1 MATKSNSLELVIR
14 NAKGVKGETNVISCG
29 AGLELWVTINQSGQT
44 AKKWNLRYT
53 DAAGKRQ
60 KARIG
65 SYPELSLAKARAEA
79 EDLKANAKSGVNV
92 AKAKAREKLPQVQS
106 TRTFEAVATAWLQKK
121 MPEWDD
127 AHAKRQ
133 KERLVGNIFP
143 AFGDVAINDLTMEH
157 IDNALAVVIARGA
170 RETAQRICS
179 IVINVFEYADLMGF
193 VENPVIINRLTRY
206 RKEMPKP
213 VTKRHLYKEMSE
225 AEIGALL
232 RALEESKGRWTL
244 QTSVALRLAPYVLL
258 RPIEICEAE
267 WAEIDMNAAEWCI
280 PAARMKMA
288 RDHIVPLSRQAR
300 ELLLEIRPFT
310 GANKYVFPSPRK
322 HDAPISTASMLQ
334 AIRRIGY
341 ASTKEEGNSF
351 CTHGFRGMAST
362 TLNQHPAFQHLKEDW
377 IEFQLATSK
386 RIESEAYNILTPRSY
401 IEERR
406 VMVQSYADYL
416 DDLRERVKAG
426 EL

>member
-1 MATKSNSLELVIR
+1 MAIKSNSLELVIR

-157 IDNALAVVIARGA
+157 IDNALAVVIARG
-170 RETAQRICS
+170 
-179 IVINVFEYADLMGF
+179 
-193 VENPVIINRLTRY
+193 
-206 RKEMPKP
+206 
-213 VTKRHLYKEMSE
+213 
-225 AEIGALL
+225 GAGNGATYLL
-232 RALEESKGRWTL
+232 H
-244 QTSVALRLAPYVLL
+244 
-258 RPIEICEAE
+258 
-267 WAEIDMNAAEWCI
+267 
-280 PAARMKMA
+280 
-288 RDHIVPLSRQAR
+288 RDQCL
-300 ELLLEIRPFT
+300 
-310 GANKYVFPSPRK
+310 
-322 HDAPISTASMLQ
+322 
-334 AIRRIGY
+334 
-341 ASTKEEGNSF
+341 
-351 CTHGFRGMAST
+351 
-362 TLNQHPAFQHLKEDW
+362 
-377 IEFQLATSK
+377 
-386 RIESEAYNILTPRSY
+386 
-401 IEERR
+401 
-406 VMVQSYADYL
+406 
-416 DDLRERVKAG
+416 
-426 EL
+426 

>member
-1 MATKSNSLELVIR
+1 MATKSKSLELVIR

-44 AKKWNLRYT
+44 AKKWNLRYS

-92 AKAKAREKLPQVQS
+92 AKAKAREKLPQVQA

-143 AFGDVAINDLTMEH
+143 AFGEVAINDITMEH
-157 IDNALAVVIARGA
+157 IDNALAVVIAHGA

-179 IVINVFEYADLMGF
+179 IMINVFEYADLMGF
-193 VENPVIINRLTRY
+193 VEHPVIINRLTRY

-232 RALEESKGRWTL
+232 RALEKSKGRWTL

-288 RDHIVPLSRQAR
+288 RDHR
-300 ELLLEIRPFT
+300 ELLLEIRLFT

-377 IEFQLATSK
+377 IEFQLAHAQK
-386 RIESEAYNILTPRSY
+386 DRIRAAYNILNPRSY

-406 VMVQSYADYL
+406 VMVQSYADFL